1 MASEARA
8 AMEIPYK
15 FPYPVTDEMQRAVAD
30 VLRRRIHYFGPYTDA
45 LEAKLAALSGTKR
58 AVAASS
64 GSACLLL
71 GLHACGVGAGDEVV
85 MPANIYAGVPEAA
98 LQLGAAPVL
107 VDIDPR
113 TYNISVEQVEAALS
127 PRTRAIAVQHSYGHA
142 VDMDPLRR
150 LAEPRGIRILEDAA
164 HALGGRYKGRPTGG
178 LGDVGVFA
186 FSNKG
191 ISACGVGGA
200 ATAADERMAQ
210 DLVDRRYHGRRAGYE
225 THVLGYNFRL
235 TEMVA
240 AVASCQLD
248 HLPAWNAQRRRNA
261 ERYTER
267 LGDAGVPL
275 GLPVELPYAEHTFL
289 HYVVRLDAR
298 DALMEYLRGRGVT
311 TSVHYPVPVHRHA
324 AFAGRLPY
332 REGQFPETE
341 RACREILSL
350 PCHPAVGEAE
360 IRYVVAGVAEFYHG
374 RADARR
380 RTEHGGGGRA

>member
-1 MASEARA
+1 MTPELRA
-8 AMEIPYK
+8 AMEVPYK
-15 FPYPVTDEMQRAVAD
+15 FPYPVTEEMTRAVQD

-45 LEAKLAALSGTKR
+45 LETKLASLSGTLR

-71 GLHACGVGAGDEVV
+71 GLHACGVRGGDEVI

-107 VDIDPR
+107 VDIDPE
-113 TYNISVEQVEAALS
+113 TYNIAVDQVEAALT

-142 VDMDPLRR
+142 ADMDPLRR
-150 LAEPRGIRILEDAA
+150 LAEPRGVRILEDAA
-164 HALGGRYKGRPTGG
+164 HALGGRYKGRPAGG
-178 LGDVGVFA
+178 LGDIGVFA

-200 ATAADERMAQ
+200 ATASHERLAQ
-210 DLVDRRYHGRRAGYE
+210 DLVDRRYHGRRHSYE

-240 AVASCQLD
+240 AVAACQLEM
-248 HLPAWNAQRRRNA
+248 LPAWNAQRRRA
-261 ERYTER
+261 AGDYTRR
-267 LGDAGVPL
+267 LRDGGFPL
-275 GLPVELPYAEHTFL
+275 RLPVELPYAEHTFL

-298 DALMEYLRGRGVT
+298 DALMDHLRARGVT
-311 TSVHYPVPVHRHA
+311 TSVHYPVPVHCHA

-332 REGQFPETE
+332 RAGQFPAAEA
-341 RACREILSL
+341 ACREILSL

-360 IRYVVAGVAEFYHG
+360 VEYVVDGIAEFYRG
-374 RADARR
+374 RR
-380 RTEHGGGGRA
+380 

>member
-1 MASEARA
+1 MTPEVRA
-8 AMEIPYK
+8 KMEIPYK
-15 FPYPVTDEMQRAVAD
+15 FPYPVTDEMQRVVAD
-30 VLRRRIHYFGPYTDA
+30 VLRRRIHYFGPYTEA
-45 LEAKLAALSGTKR
+45 LETKLAALSGARR

-71 GLHACGVGAGDEVV
+71 GLHACGVRTGDEVI

-98 LQLGAAPVL
+98 LQLGATPVL

-113 TYNISVEQVEAALS
+113 TYNIAVDQVEAALS

-150 LAEPRGIRILEDAA
+150 LAEPRGVRILEDAA
-164 HALGGRYKGRPTGG
+164 HALGGRYKDRPTGA

-200 ATAADERMAQ
+200 ATAADERLAQ
-210 DLVDRRYHGRRAGYE
+210 DLVDRRYHGRRDGYE

-248 HLPAWNAQRRRNA
+248 QLPAWNAQRRRNA
-261 ERYTER
+261 DDYTRR
-267 LGDAGVPL
+267 LDDAGVPL
-275 GLPVELPYAEHTFL
+275 GLPVELPYAGHTFL

-298 DALMEYLRGRGVT
+298 DALMDHLRALGVT
-311 TSVHYPVPVHRHA
+311 TSVHYPVPVHRHE
-324 AFAGRLPY
+324 AFTGRLPY
-332 REGQFPETE
+332 REGQFPAAEA
-341 RACREILSL
+341 ACREILSL

-360 IRYVVAGVAEFYHG
+360 IEYVVAGIAEFYRGHRQKGRSGEG
-374 RADARR
+374 RA
-380 RTEHGGGGRA
+380 

>member
-1 MASEARA
+1 MTPELRTTI
-8 AMEIPYK
+8 EIPYK
-15 FPYPVTDEMQRAVAD
+15 FPYPVTDEMLRAVHD
-30 VLRRRIHYFGPYTDA
+30 VLRRRIHYFGPYTEA
-45 LEAKLAALSGTKR
+45 LETKLAALSGTRR

-85 MPANIYAGVPEAA
+85 MPANIYGGVPEAV
-98 LQLGAAPVL
+98 LLLGGTPVL
-107 VDIDPR
+107 VDIDPE
-113 TYNISVEQVEAALS
+113 TYNIAADQVEAALG

-142 VDMDPLRR
+142 VDMDPLQR
-150 LAEPRGIRILEDAA
+150 LADARGVRILEDAA

-186 FSNKG
+186 FSNKA
-191 ISACGVGGA
+191 ISACGVGGG
-200 ATAADERMAQ
+200 ATASDPGIAQ
-210 DLVDRRYHGRRAGYE
+210 DLVDRRYHGRRDGYE

-248 HLPAWNAQRRRNA
+248 TLPAWNAQRRRNA
-261 ERYTER
+261 EDYTRR
-267 LGDAGVPL
+267 LRDSGVPL
-275 GLPVELPYAEHTFL
+275 GLPVERPYAEHTFL
-289 HYVVRLDAR
+289 HYVVRLDRR
-298 DALMEYLRGRGVT
+298 DALMGHLAARGVS

-324 AFAGRLPY
+324 AFAGRLAY
-332 REGQFPETE
+332 REGQFPQTE

-360 IRYVVAGVAEFYHG
+360 VEYVAAAIADFYG
-374 RADARR
+374 RRSG
-380 RTEHGGGGRA
+380 HH

>member
-1 MASEARA
+1 MTPNVQAR
-8 AMEIPYK
+8 MEIPYK
-15 FPYPVTDEMQRAVAD
+15 FPYPVTDEMQRAVSD
-30 VLRRRIHYFGPYTDA
+30 VLGRRIHYFGPYTEV
-45 LEAKLAALSGTKR
+45 LETKLAALSGTRR

-71 GLHACGVGAGDEVV
+71 GLHACGVRTDDEVI

-98 LQLGAAPVL
+98 LQLGATPVL

-113 TYNISVEQVEAALS
+113 TYNIAVDQVEAALS
-127 PRTRAIAVQHSYGHA
+127 PRTRAIVVQHSYGHA

-150 LAEPRGIRILEDAA
+150 LAEPRGVRILEDAA
-164 HALGGRYKGRPTGG
+164 HALGGAYKGRPTGG

-200 ATAADERMAQ
+200 ATAADDRLAQ
-210 DLVDRRYHGRRAGYE
+210 DLVDRRYHGRRDGYE

-248 HLPAWNAQRRRNA
+248 LLPAWNAQRRRNA
-261 ERYTER
+261 EDYTRR
-267 LGDAGVPL
+267 LRDAGLPL
-275 GLPVELPYAEHTFL
+275 GLPVELPYAGHTFL
-289 HYVVRLDAR
+289 HYVVRLETR
-298 DALMEYLRGRGVT
+298 DALMDHLGARGVT

-324 AFAGRLPY
+324 AFTGRLPY
-332 REGQFPETE
+332 REGQFPATE
-341 RACREILSL
+341 AACREILSL

-360 IRYVVAGVAEFYHG
+360 VEYVVAGIAEFYRGRRQAGRSGEG
-374 RADARR
+374 RA
-380 RTEHGGGGRA
+380 

>member
-1 MASEARA
+1 MTSEVRA
-8 AMEIPYK
+8 KMEIPYK

-30 VLRRRIHYFGPYTDA
+30 VLRRRIHYFGPYTEA
-45 LEAKLAALSGTKR
+45 LETKLAALSGARR

-71 GLHACGVGAGDEVV
+71 GLHACGVRTGDEVI

-113 TYNISVEQVEAALS
+113 TYNIAVDQVEAALS

-150 LAEPRGIRILEDAA
+150 LAEPRGVRILEDAA
-164 HALGGRYKGRPTGG
+164 HALGGRYKDRPTGA

-200 ATAADERMAQ
+200 ATAADERLAQ
-210 DLVDRRYHGRRAGYE
+210 DLVDRRYHGRRDGYE

-248 HLPAWNAQRRRNA
+248 QLPAWNARRRRNA
-261 ERYTER
+261 DDYTRR
-267 LGDAGVPL
+267 LRDAGVPL
-275 GLPVELPYAEHTFL
+275 GLPVELPYAGHTFL

-298 DALMEYLRGRGVT
+298 DALMDHLRSRGVT

-324 AFAGRLPY
+324 GFAGRLPY
-332 REGQFPETE
+332 REGQFPAAEA
-341 RACREILSL
+341 ACREILSL

-360 IRYVVAGVAEFYHG
+360 VEYVVAGIAEFYRGRREEERSGEG
-374 RADARR
+374 RA
-380 RTEHGGGGRA
+380 

>member
-1 MASEARA
+1 MAPNVPAT
-8 AMEIPYK
+8 MEIPYK
-15 FPYPVTDEMQRAVAD
+15 FPYPVTEEAQRAVAD

-45 LEAKLAALSGTKR
+45 LETKLAALSGARR

-71 GLHACGVGAGDEVV
+71 GLHACGVGAGDEVI

-113 TYNISVEQVEAALS
+113 TYNIAVEHVEAVLS

-150 LAEPRGIRILEDAA
+150 LAEPRGVRILEDAA

-200 ATAADERMAQ
+200 ATAADERLAQ
-210 DLVDRRYHGRRAGYE
+210 DLLDRRYHGRRAGYE

-248 HLPAWNAQRRRNA
+248 ELPAWNARRRRNA
-261 ERYTER
+261 EDYTR
-267 LGDAGVPL
+267 HLRDAGVPL
-275 GLPVELPYAEHTFL
+275 TLPVELPYTEHTFL

-298 DALMEYLRGRGVT
+298 DALMEHLRSRGVS

-332 REGQFPETE
+332 REGEFPTAEA
-341 RACREILSL
+341 ACREILSL

-360 IRYVVAGVAEFYHG
+360 VEYVVGAVAAFYRGRLPRGRHG
-374 RADARR
+374 EGSR
-380 RTEHGGGGRA
+380 

>member
-1 MASEARA
+1 MTPKVQAR
-8 AMEIPYK
+8 MEIPYK
-15 FPYPVTDEMQRAVAD
+15 FPYPVTNEMQRAVAD
-30 VLRRRIHYFGPYTDA
+30 VLRRRIHYFGPHTEA
-45 LEAKLAALSGTKR
+45 LETKLAALSGTKR

-71 GLHACGVGAGDEVV
+71 GLHACGVRGGDEVI

-98 LQLGAAPVL
+98 LQLGATPVL

-113 TYNISVEQVEAALS
+113 TYNIAVDQVEAALS
-127 PRTRAIAVQHSYGHA
+127 PRTRAIAVQHSYGHS

-150 LAEPRGIRILEDAA
+150 LAEPRGVRILEDAA
-164 HALGGRYKGRPTGG
+164 HALGGRYQGRPTGG

-200 ATAADERMAQ
+200 ATAADERLAQ
-210 DLVDRRYHGRRAGYE
+210 DLVDRRYHGRRDGYE
-225 THVLGYNFRL
+225 SHVLGYNFRL

-248 HLPAWNAQRRRNA
+248 LLPAWNAQRRRNA
-261 ERYTER
+261 DDYTRR

-275 GLPVELPYAEHTFL
+275 GLPVELPYAGHTFL
-289 HYVVRLDAR
+289 HYVVRLDTR
-298 DALMEYLRGRGVT
+298 DALMEHLRDRGVT
-311 TSVHYPVPVHRHA
+311 TSVHYPVPVHRHH

-332 REGQFPETE
+332 REGQFPAAEA
-341 RACREILSL
+341 ACREILSL

-360 IRYVVAGVAEFYHG
+360 VEYVVAGITEFYRGRRHEGRSGEG
-374 RADARR
+374 RA
-380 RTEHGGGGRA
+380 

>member
-1 MASEARA
+1 MTPEVRA
-8 AMEIPYK
+8 KMEIPYK
-15 FPYPVTDEMQRAVAD
+15 FPYPVTDEMQRVVAD
-30 VLRRRIHYFGPYTDA
+30 VLRRRIHYFGPYTEA
-45 LEAKLAALSGTKR
+45 LETKLAALSGARR

-71 GLHACGVGAGDEVV
+71 GLHACGVRMGDEVI

-98 LQLGAAPVL
+98 LQLGATPVL

-113 TYNISVEQVEAALS
+113 TYNIAVDQVEAALS

-150 LAEPRGIRILEDAA
+150 LAEPRGVRILEDAA
-164 HALGGRYKGRPTGG
+164 HALGGRYKDRPTGA

-200 ATAADERMAQ
+200 ATAADERLAQ
-210 DLVDRRYHGRRAGYE
+210 DLVDRRYHGRRDGYE

-248 HLPAWNAQRRRNA
+248 QLPAWNAQRRRNA
-261 ERYTER
+261 DDYTRR
-267 LGDAGVPL
+267 LDDAGVPL
-275 GLPVELPYAEHTFL
+275 GLPVELPYAGHTFL

-298 DALMEYLRGRGVT
+298 DALMDHLRVGGVT
-311 TSVHYPVPVHRHA
+311 TSVHYPVPVHRHE
-324 AFAGRLPY
+324 AFTGRLPY
-332 REGQFPETE
+332 REGQFPAAEA
-341 RACREILSL
+341 ACREILSL

-360 IRYVVAGVAEFYHG
+360 IEYVVAGIAEFYRGHRQKGRSGEG
-374 RADARR
+374 RA
-380 RTEHGGGGRA
+380 

>member
-1 MASEARA
+1 MTLELRTTMAV
-8 AMEIPYK
+8 PYK
-15 FPYPVTDEMQRAVAD
+15 FPYPVTDDMQRAVQD
-30 VLRRRIHYFGPYTDA
+30 VLRRRIHYFGPYTEA
-45 LEAKLAALSGTKR
+45 LETKLAALSGTRR

-71 GLHACGVGAGDEVV
+71 GLHACGVGPGHEVV
-85 MPANIYAGVPEAA
+85 MPANIYGGVPEAV
-98 LQLGAAPVL
+98 LQLGGTPVL

-113 TYNISVEQVEAALS
+113 TYNIAVDQVEAVLS

-150 LAEPRGIRILEDAA
+150 LAEPRGVSILEDAA

-186 FSNKG
+186 FSNKA

-200 ATAADERMAQ
+200 ATASDPGLVQ
-210 DLVDRRYHGRRAGYE
+210 DLVDRRYHGRRDGYE

-240 AVASCQLD
+240 AVALCQLD
-248 HLPAWNAQRRRNA
+248 ALSAWNAQRRRNA
-261 ERYTER
+261 EDYTRR
-267 LGDAGVPL
+267 LRDGGFPL
-275 GLPVELPYAEHTFL
+275 GLPVELPYTEHTFL
-289 HYVVRLDAR
+289 HYVVRSERR
-298 DALMEYLRGRGVT
+298 DAMMQHLAARGVA

-324 AFAGRLPY
+324 GFAGQLPY
-332 REGQFPETE
+332 REGQFPEAE

-350 PCHPAVGEAE
+350 PCHAGVGEAE
-360 IRYVVAGVAEFYHG
+360 VDYVTAAIADFHG
-374 RADARR
+374 RR
-380 RTEHGGGGRA
+380 GGHQ

>member
-1 MASEARA
+1 VPEA
-8 AMEIPYK
+8 
-15 FPYPVTDEMQRAVAD
+15 V
-30 VLRRRIHYFGPYTDA
+30 
-45 LEAKLAALSGTKR
+45 
-58 AVAASS
+58 
-64 GSACLLL
+64 LLL
-71 GLHACGVGAGDEVV
+71 GGT
-85 MPANIYAGVPEAA
+85 
-98 LQLGAAPVL
+98 PVL
-107 VDIDPR
+107 VDIDPE
-113 TYNISVEQVEAALS
+113 TYNIAADQVEAALG

-150 LAEPRGIRILEDAA
+150 LAGPRGVRILEDAA

-186 FSNKG
+186 FSNKA

-200 ATAADERMAQ
+200 ATASDPGMAQ
-210 DLVDRRYHGRRAGYE
+210 DLVDRRYHGRRDGYE

-248 HLPAWNAQRRRNA
+248 ALAAWNARRRHNA
-261 ERYTER
+261 EDYTRR
-267 LGDAGVPL
+267 LRDGGVPL
-275 GLPVELPYAEHTFL
+275 GLPVERPYAEHTFL
-289 HYVVRLDAR
+289 HYVVRLDRR
-298 DALMEYLRGRGVT
+298 DVLMEHLAARGVS

-360 IRYVVAGVAEFYHG
+360 VEYVAAAIADFYG
-374 RADARR
+374 RR
-380 RTEHGGGGRA
+380 GGRH

>member
-1 MASEARA
+1 MTPQLRTR
-8 AMEIPYK
+8 MEIPYK
-15 FPYPVTDEMQRAVAD
+15 FPYPVTDEMLRAVHD
-30 VLRRRIHYFGPYTDA
+30 VLRRRIHYFGPYTEA
-45 LEAKLAALSGTKR
+45 LETKLAALSGTRR

-85 MPANIYAGVPEAA
+85 MPANIYGGVPEAV
-98 LQLGAAPVL
+98 LQLGGTPVL
-107 VDIDPR
+107 VDIDSQ
-113 TYNISVEQVEAALS
+113 TYNIAVDQVEAVLG

-150 LAEPRGIRILEDAA
+150 LADLHGVLILEDAA

-186 FSNKG
+186 FSNKA

-200 ATAADERMAQ
+200 ATASDPGVAQ
-210 DLVDRRYHGRRAGYE
+210 DLVDRRYHGRRDGYE

-248 HLPAWNAQRRRNA
+248 MLPAWNARRRRNA
-261 ERYTER
+261 EDYTRR
-267 LGDAGVPL
+267 LRDGGVPL
-275 GLPVELPYAEHTFL
+275 GLPVERPYAEHTFL
-289 HYVVRLDAR
+289 HYVVRLERR
-298 DALMEYLRGRGVT
+298 DALMEHLAARGVT

-332 REGQFPETE
+332 REGQFPATE

-350 PCHPAVGEAE
+350 PCHAAVGEAE
-360 IRYVVAGVAEFYHG
+360 VEYVAAAIADFYG
-374 RADARR
+374 R
-380 RTEHGGGGRA
+380 GGGRH